1 MKASCRRPTILLLGI
16 LIAASATLACSGG
29 DSAGGVPLDGGCLDL
44 AAGSP
49 AQDTVSLGKG
59 TSTCDMLAVDVV
71 VTDVNDVFASSF
83 TLNYDASLA
92 RFEGSSTT
100 GSLLASDGTTV
111 QVLED
116 AQSGSVTIGLT
127 RVGVANGVNANGTRV
142 LVTLMFSTVADA
154 GDAGIAFSN
163 ETILGSET
171 PPLDKAGVNW
181 VGGTLVV
188 R

>member
-1 MKASCRRPTILLLGI
+1 MRTG
-16 LIAASATLACSGG
+16 T
-29 DSAGGVPLDGGCLDL
+29 GV
-44 AAGSP
+44 
-49 AQDTVSLGKG
+49 
-59 TSTCDMLAVDVV
+59 AVDVV
-71 VTDVNDVFASSF
+71 VTDVADVFASSF

-92 RFEGSSTT
+92 RFESSSTS

-116 AQSGSVTIGLT
+116 SQTGSVTIGLT
-127 RVGVANGVNANGTRV
+127 RLGVANGVNAIGTQ
-142 LVTLMFSTVADA
+142 LQVTPMFSSVADA

-171 PPLDKAGVNW
+171 PPVDKAGVNW